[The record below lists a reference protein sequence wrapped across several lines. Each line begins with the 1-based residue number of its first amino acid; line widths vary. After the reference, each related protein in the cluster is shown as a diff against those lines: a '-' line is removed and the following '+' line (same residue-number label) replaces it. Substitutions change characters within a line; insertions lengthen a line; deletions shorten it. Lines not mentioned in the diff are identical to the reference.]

1 MPASLLDALL
11 AGDRALIRSLAHY
24 RVPDEFPGDALGL
37 IRLRR
42 DQLAVDPSVAP
53 WLLRAIVRRDDQAM
67 VGYVNFHG
75 PPGVNDTMSAGA
87 VELGWTIFPAERGRG
102 YATETANALMDWA
115 NREHGIQRF
124 VSSTTAENVAS
135 LRVHAKLGFV
145 RTGEIVDGEIIFALE
160 R

>member
-11 AGDRALIRSLAHY
+11 AGDRRRIRGLAEY
-24 RVPDEFPGDALGL
+24 RIPDEFPGDAVGL

-42 DQLAVDPSVAP
+42 EQIAVDPLVAP
-53 WLLRAIVRRDDQAM
+53 WLLRAIVRREDLAM

-87 VELGWTIFPAERGRG
+87 LELGWTVFPAERRRG

-115 NREHGIQRF
+115 NREHRIKRF
-124 VSSTTAENVAS
+124 VSSTTADNAAS

-145 RTGEIVDGEIIFALE
+145 RTGEIVDGEIIFALD